1 MISAESK
8 SILAKL
14 MATEDITVEHRK
26 VTTASFNPKTRVLT
40 CPIWKDMDGDLYDLL
55 MGHEVGHALYTPA
68 DGWHD
73 AASKKGRSYK
83 HFLNVIEDARIEKKV
98 KRKYP
103 GLVGP
108 FHRAYDQLNRKDFF
122 GLDGRTRALAFI
134 DRINIHFKIGPFF
147 KVEFHNDIERELL
160 DEVYGVETW
169 DDVLRVTDKIW
180 EYSKEEQQQLMEDFF
195 KQNPDLREE
204 LDELE
209 DDGFYVVATD
219 EEFDDDEE
227 YSFGSMDD
235 PDSEDEQDEDDKKE
249 SSSGA
254 GNSEGKEKEKEEKEE
269 KSNQTNAREK
279 DSKPSTQNQFT
290 PRAETDEN
298 FRRNEA
304 KLLDEKSKEYKYV
317 HVPTEINLNKIITP
331 AKRVIGQL
339 EKFYTELDGNYA
351 KSTAEHEYKLFK
363 QKNER
368 YITMLAKEF
377 EMRKAATKYSKAK
390 VSTTGDIDINKIYKY
405 KLDDAIFKKVMRVP
419 KGKSHGLILL
429 LDKSGSMT
437 ENMAASIEQIL
448 VLAFFCRKINIPFTV
463 YGFGNAIDAYVIDQG
478 METYDYAF
486 SARELQKQ
494 QVVNK
499 AGEMVVRPVFLREY
513 LNSSMSAAEF
523 QRSVKMM
530 LLLRKS
536 FDGRGGYRSTW
547 SPIPPSESLS
557 NTPLIESM
565 FASRKVI
572 DQFRMKYDL
581 DIVNLVVVHDGD
593 ADALRHCYK
602 NDGSSELSTEHA
614 SPDMYN
620 TYLIDRKNKFSMQYK
635 NCYNELRA
643 AAMSWVTK
651 VTGAKVYGFFIT
663 GTSAGD
669 TKNAIR
675 NRYED
680 EELERIHKI
689 QDNWERDRQFTDWAD
704 KHHKTIKKDKFL
716 ECKTKG
722 YDNFFLIPGGNS
734 LRVEE
739 ETLEVNGKITSGK
752 LTSAFL
758 KMNKSRQINRVLVS
772 KFIGGIAV

>member
-1 MISAESK
+1 MITAESK

-26 VTTASFNPKTRVLT
+26 VETASFNPKTRVLT

-73 AASKKGRSYK
+73 VASKNGKSYK
-83 HFLNVIEDARIEKKV
+83 HFLNVIEDARIEKKI

-103 GLVGP
+103 GIVGP
-108 FHRAYDQLNRKDFF
+108 FHRAYSQLNDKDFF
-122 GLDGRTRALAFI
+122 GLQGRTRALAFI
-134 DRINIHFKIGPFF
+134 DRINIHFKVGPFF
-147 KVEFHNDIERELL
+147 KVEFHNDTERELL
-160 DEVYGVETW
+160 DEVHGVETW
-169 DDVLRVTDKIW
+169 EDVLRVTDKIW
-180 EYSKEEQQQLMEDFF
+180 EYSKKEQQELMEEFF

-204 LDELE
+204 MDELE
-209 DDGFYVVATD
+209 DTYD
-219 EEFDDDEE
+219 EIGDDQEFDEE
-227 YSFGSMDD
+227 YNFGSDDFD
-235 PDSEDEQDEDDKKE
+235 PDGDESE
-249 SSSGA
+249 
-254 GNSEGKEKEKEEKEE
+254 EKEKEEETY
-269 KSNQTNAREK
+269 NGINREK
-279 DSKPSTQNQFT
+279 DSQPSTQNQFI

-304 KLLDEKSKEYKYV
+304 KLLDERSKEYKYV

-331 AKRVIGQL
+331 AKRVIGQI
-339 EKFYTELDGNYA
+339 ESFYQELDSVDVKVSGE
-351 KSTAEHEYKLFK
+351 SEYKDFK

-390 VSTTGDIDINKIYKY
+390 VSSTGDIDINKIYKD

-419 KGKSHGLILL
+419 KGKSHGLILM
-429 LDKSGSMT
+429 LDKSGSMSD
-437 ENMAASIEQIL
+437 NMAASIEQIL
-448 VLAFFCRKINIPFTV
+448 VLAFFCRKVNIPFTV
-463 YGFGNAIDAYVIDQG
+463 YGFGNAVDAYVLDKG
-478 METYDYAF
+478 GTDYDYAF
-486 SARELQKQ
+486 STRELQKQ
-494 QVVNK
+494 QFSNK
-499 AGEMVVRPVFLREY
+499 VGEIVVRPVFLREY

-530 LLLRKS
+530 LLLRRS
-536 FDGRGGYRSTW
+536 FQNRGGYRSSW

-557 NTPLIESM
+557 NTPLIETL
-565 FASRKVI
+565 FASRKLI

-593 ADALRHCYK
+593 ADALRHVY
-602 NDGSSELSTEHA
+602 NGSDSNMDHA
-614 SPDMYN
+614 SPEAFN

-643 AAMSWVTK
+643 AAMTWLTK
-651 VTGAKVYGFFIT
+651 VTGAKIYGFFIT
-663 GTSAGD
+663 GSYASD
-669 TKNAIR
+669 IKNAVR

-680 EELERIHKI
+680 DELKRIHKI
-689 QDNWERDRQFTDWAD
+689 QDNWQRDREFTDWTD
-704 KHHKTIKKDKFL
+704 KHVKQIKKQKFL
-716 ECKTKG
+716 ECDTPG

-739 ETLEVNGKITSGK
+739 ETLEVTGKVTSGK
-752 LTSAFL
+752 LANAFL